1 MLALQERKRKNVL
14 LFLLSSALRKKGN
27 HSFQRFCA
35 SGSET
40 AAFQVQTVYF
50 CQFPLKLPFVSM
62 DFCVCMVTKMW
73 ACVSLH
79 VCVHWPCYCW
89 SGKDWTGRNKS
100 YIDSPTDFLDG
111 NTIWF
116 SMSDLCNCRWFCGLL
131 KAVIIH
137 AYLHRGVANYEGTTN
152 ASNFLSWSI
161 SGYIGQNY
169 EDDFYCSELWK
180 PLVEA
185 EGKERI

>member
-1 MLALQERKRKNVL
+1 MFHCMYVFIGR
-14 LFLLSSALRKKGN
+14 
-27 HSFQRFCA
+27 
-35 SGSET
+35 
-40 AAFQVQTVYF
+40 VQ
-50 CQFPLKLPFVSM
+50 
-62 DFCVCMVTKMW
+62 
-73 ACVSLH
+73 
-79 VCVHWPCYCW
+79 CYCW

-185 EGKERI
+185 EGKERIKQNWKGLCVVVQIPRIHRCWNTCHVIQGLGCRCRPCYKPTYYMQRKLEFRCHYFRFG